1 MDVGMNCVNLV
12 ITGNPGVG
20 KHTIADLFVKQNSS
34 YQIFDINKF
43 AIEKGFG
50 EETEDGIEVDAKKL
64 KNEIQKLNLD
74 KSLIV
79 GHLAPYVL
87 DESNVR
93 FVIILRK
100 NPYEL
105 IKIYEK
111 RKYQNSK
118 IKENV
123 GSEVLGV
130 IANDSIT
137 SFGKK
142 KSFEVNATDKT
153 PEIILKKIQDIISNQ
168 ESGDIVDWLKLIEEK
183 NDMGKFFDY

>member
-1 MDVGMNCVNLV
+1 MDIEMNYVNLV

-43 AIEKGFG
+43 AIEKGLG
-50 EETEDGIEVDAKKL
+50 EQTDDGIEVDTKKL
-64 KNEIQKLNLD
+64 KNEIQKLNLE
-74 KSLIV
+74 KLLIV

-87 DESNVR
+87 DESNIEY
-93 FVIILRK
+93 VIILRK

-111 RKYQNSK
+111 RKYQNQK
-118 IKENV
+118 IKENA

-137 SFGKK
+137 SFGKE
-142 KSFEVNATDKT
+142 KSFEVDATDKT
-153 PEIILKKIQDIISNQ
+153 PEVILKRIQDIMNNQ

-183 NDMGKFFDY
+183 NEMNKFFDY

>member
-1 MDVGMNCVNLV
+1 MDVEMKYVNLV

-43 AIEKGFG
+43 AIEKGLG
-50 EETEDGIEVDAKKL
+50 EQTDDGIEVDTKKL
-64 KNEIQKLNLD
+64 KNEIQKLNLE
-74 KSLIV
+74 KLLIV

-87 DESNVR
+87 DESNIE

-111 RKYQNSK
+111 RKYQNPK
-118 IKENV
+118 IKENS

-142 KSFEVNATDKT
+142 KSFEVDATDKT
-153 PEIILKKIQDIISNQ
+153 PEIILKRIQDIMNNQ

-183 NDMGKFFDY
+183 NEMNKFFDY

>member
-1 MDVGMNCVNLV
+1 MDVEMNYVNLV

-20 KHTIADLFVKQNSS
+20 KHTIANLFTKQNSS

-43 AIEKGFG
+43 AIEKGLG
-50 EETEDGIEVDAKKL
+50 EQTDDGIEVDTKKL
-64 KNEIQKLNLD
+64 KNEIQKLNLE

-87 DESNVR
+87 DESNIEY
-93 FVIILRK
+93 VIILRK

-111 RKYQNSK
+111 RKYQNQK
-118 IKENV
+118 IKENA
-123 GSEVLGV
+123 GSEELGV

-137 SFGKK
+137 SFGKE
-142 KSFEVNATDKT
+142 KSFEVDATDKT
-153 PEIILKKIQDIISNQ
+153 PEVILKRIQDIMNNQ

-183 NDMGKFFDY
+183 NEMNKFFDY

>member
-1 MDVGMNCVNLV
+1 MDVEMKYVNLV

-43 AIEKGFG
+43 AIEKGLG
-50 EETEDGIEVDAKKL
+50 EQTDDGIEVDTKKL
-64 KNEIQKLNLD
+64 KNEIQKLNLE
-74 KSLIV
+74 KLLIV

-87 DESNVR
+87 DESNIEY
-93 FVIILRK
+93 VIILRK

-111 RKYQNSK
+111 RKYQNQK
-118 IKENV
+118 IKENA

-142 KSFEVNATDKT
+142 KSFEVDATDKT
-153 PEIILKKIQDIISNQ
+153 PEIILKRIQDIMNNQ

-183 NDMGKFFDY
+183 NEMNKFFDY

>member
-1 MDVGMNCVNLV
+1 MDVEMNYVNLV

-43 AIEKGFG
+43 AIEEGLG
-50 EETEDGIEVDAKKL
+50 EQTDDGIEVDTKKL
-64 KNEIQKLNLD
+64 KNEIQKLNLE

-87 DESNVR
+87 DESNIEY
-93 FVIILRK
+93 VIILRK

-111 RKYQNSK
+111 RKYQNQK
-118 IKENV
+118 IKENA

-137 SFGKK
+137 SFGKE
-142 KSFEVNATDKT
+142 KSFEVDATDKT
-153 PEIILKKIQDIISNQ
+153 PEVILKRIQDIMNNQ

-183 NDMGKFFDY
+183 NEMNKFFDY

>member
-1 MDVGMNCVNLV
+1 MDVEMKYVNLV

-43 AIEKGFG
+43 AIEKGLG
-50 EETEDGIEVDAKKL
+50 EQTDDGIEVDTKKL
-64 KNEIQKLNLD
+64 KNEIKKLNLE

-87 DESNVR
+87 DESNIE

-111 RKYQNSK
+111 RKYQNQK
-118 IKENV
+118 IKENA

-137 SFGKK
+137 SFGKE
-142 KSFEVNATDKT
+142 KSFEVDATDKT
-153 PEIILKKIQDIISNQ
+153 PEVILKRIQDIINNQ

-183 NDMGKFFDY
+183 NEMNKFFDY

>member
-1 MDVGMNCVNLV
+1 MDVEMNYVNLV

-20 KHTIADLFVKQNSS
+20 KHTIADLFLKQNSS

-43 AIEKGFG
+43 AIEKGLG
-50 EETEDGIEVDAKKL
+50 EETDDGIEVDTKKL
-64 KNEIQKLNLD
+64 KNEIQKLNLE
-74 KSLIV
+74 KSLII

-87 DESNVR
+87 DELNVE

-105 IKIYEK
+105 VKIYEK
-111 RKYQNSK
+111 RKYQNQK
-118 IKENV
+118 IKENA

-137 SFGKK
+137 SFGKE
-142 KSFEVNATDKT
+142 KSFEVDATDKT
-153 PEIILKKIQDIISNQ
+153 PEVILKRIQDIMNNQ

-183 NDMGKFFDY
+183 NEMNKFFDY

>member
-1 MDVGMNCVNLV
+1 MDVEMNYVNLV

-20 KHTIADLFVKQNSS
+20 KHTIANLFTKQNSS

-43 AIEKGFG
+43 AIEKGLG
-50 EETEDGIEVDAKKL
+50 EQTDDGIEVDTKKL
-64 KNEIQKLNLD
+64 KNEIQKLNLE

-87 DESNVR
+87 DESNIEY
-93 FVIILRK
+93 VIILRK

-111 RKYQNSK
+111 RKYQNQK
-118 IKENV
+118 IKENA

-137 SFGKK
+137 SFGKE
-142 KSFEVNATDKT
+142 KSFEVDATDKT
-153 PEIILKKIQDIISNQ
+153 PEVILKRIQDIMNNQ

-183 NDMGKFFDY
+183 NEMNKFFDY

>member
-1 MDVGMNCVNLV
+1 MNYVNLV

-20 KHTIADLFVKQNSS
+20 KHTIADLFAKQNSS

-43 AIEKGFG
+43 AIEKGLG
-50 EETEDGIEVDAKKL
+50 EQTDDGIEVDTKKL
-64 KNEIQKLNLD
+64 KNEIQKLNLE

-87 DESNVR
+87 DKSNVE

-105 IKIYEK
+105 IKIYQK
-111 RKYQNSK
+111 RKYQNPK
-118 IKENV
+118 IKENS

-142 KSFEVNATDKT
+142 KSFEVDATNKT
-153 PEIILKKIQDIISNQ
+153 PEMILEKIHDITNNQ
-168 ESGDIVDWLKLIEEK
+168 KGSDAVDWLRLIEEK
-183 NDMGKFFDY
+183 NEIGKFFDY

>member
-1 MDVGMNCVNLV
+1 MDVEMNYVNLV

-43 AIEKGFG
+43 AIEKGLG
-50 EETEDGIEVDAKKL
+50 EEADDGIEVDTKKL
-64 KNEIQKLNLD
+64 KNEIQKLNLE

-87 DESNVR
+87 DELDVE

-118 IKENV
+118 IKENA

-137 SFGKK
+137 SFGKEK
-142 KSFEVNATDKT
+142 CFEVDATDKT
-153 PEIILKKIQDIISNQ
+153 PEIILKRIQDIINNQ
-168 ESGDIVDWLKLIEEK
+168 ENSDIVDWLKLIEEK
-183 NDMGKFFDY
+183 NEMNKFFDY

>member
-1 MDVGMNCVNLV
+1 MDVEMNYVNLV

-43 AIEKGFG
+43 AIEKGLG
-50 EETEDGIEVDAKKL
+50 EETDDGIEVDTKKL
-64 KNEIQKLNLD
+64 KNEIQKLNLE

-87 DESNVR
+87 DESDIE

-111 RKYQNSK
+111 RKYQNQK
-118 IKENV
+118 IKENA

-137 SFGKK
+137 SFGKE
-142 KSFEVNATDKT
+142 KSFEVDATDKT
-153 PEIILKKIQDIISNQ
+153 PGVILKRIQDIMNNQ

-183 NDMGKFFDY
+183 NEMNKFFDY

>member
-1 MDVGMNCVNLV
+1 MNCVNLV

-20 KHTIADLFVKQNSS
+20 KHTIADLFIKQNSS
-34 YQIFDINKF
+34 YHTFDINKF
-43 AIEKGFG
+43 AIEKGLG
-50 EETEDGIEVDAKKL
+50 EETEDGIDVDTKKL

-87 DESNVR
+87 DESNIG

-111 RKYQNSK
+111 RKYRNSK
-118 IKENV
+118 IKENA

-130 IANDSIT
+130 IANDSII

-153 PEIILKKIQDIISNQ
+153 PETILKKIQDIISNQ

>member
-1 MDVGMNCVNLV
+1 MNYVNLV

-20 KHTIADLFVKQNSS
+20 KHTIADLFTKQNSS

-43 AIEKGFG
+43 AIEKGLG
-50 EETEDGIEVDAKKL
+50 EQTDDGIEVDTKKL
-64 KNEIQKLNLD
+64 KNEIQKLNLE

-87 DESNVR
+87 DESNVE

-105 IKIYEK
+105 IKIYEE

-118 IKENV
+118 IKENA
-123 GSEVLGV
+123 GSEVLGI

-137 SFGKK
+137 SFGKE
-142 KSFEVNATDKT
+142 KSFEVDATDKT
-153 PEIILKKIQDIISNQ
+153 PEVILKRIQDIMNNQ

-183 NDMGKFFDY
+183 NEMNKFFDY

>member
-1 MDVGMNCVNLV
+1 MDVEMKYVNLV

-43 AIEKGFG
+43 AIEKGLG
-50 EETEDGIEVDAKKL
+50 EQTDDGIEVDTKKL
-64 KNEIQKLNLD
+64 KNEIQKLNLE

-87 DESNVR
+87 DESNIE

-118 IKENV
+118 IKENT
-123 GSEVLGV
+123 GSEILGV
-130 IANDSIT
+130 IANDALK
-137 SFGKK
+137 SFGRKK
-142 KSFEVNATDKT
+142 TFEVDTTEKT
-153 PEIILKKIQDIISNQ
+153 PEVVLDEINEIIKNKKG
-168 ESGDIVDWLKLIEEK
+168 GDIVDWLSLVAEK
-183 NDMGKFFDY
+183 NDMSRFFDY

>member
-50 EETEDGIEVDAKKL
+50 EQTEDGIEVDTKKL

-87 DESNVR
+87 DESNIG

-118 IKENV
+118 IKENA

-153 PEIILKKIQDIISNQ
+153 PEIILKKIQDIINNQ
-168 ESGDIVDWLKLIEEK
+168 ENGDIVDWLKLIEEK
-183 NDMGKFFDY
+183 NEMSKFFDY

>member
-1 MDVGMNCVNLV
+1 MDVEMKYVNLV

-43 AIEKGFG
+43 AIEKGLG
-50 EETEDGIEVDAKKL
+50 EQTDDGIEVDTKKL
-64 KNEIQKLNLD
+64 KNEIQKLNLE
-74 KSLIV
+74 KLLIV

-87 DESNVR
+87 DESNVE

-111 RKYQNSK
+111 RKYQNPK
-118 IKENV
+118 IKENA

-142 KSFEVNATDKT
+142 KSFEVDATDKT
-153 PEIILKKIQDIISNQ
+153 PEIILKRIQDIMNNQ

-183 NDMGKFFDY
+183 NEMNKFFDY

>member
-1 MDVGMNCVNLV
+1 MDVEMNYVNLV

-20 KHTIADLFVKQNSS
+20 KHTIADLFIKQNSS

-43 AIEKGFG
+43 AIEKGLG
-50 EETEDGIEVDAKKL
+50 EQTDDGIEVDTKKL
-64 KNEIQKLNLD
+64 KNEIQKLNLE
-74 KSLIV
+74 KLLIV

-87 DESNVR
+87 DELDIE

-111 RKYQNSK
+111 RKYQNPK
-118 IKENV
+118 IKENA

-142 KSFEVNATDKT
+142 KSFEVDATDKT
-153 PEIILKKIQDIISNQ
+153 PEIILKRIQDIINNQ

-183 NDMGKFFDY
+183 NEMNKFFDY

>member
-1 MDVGMNCVNLV
+1 MDVEMKYVNLV

-43 AIEKGFG
+43 AIEKGLG
-50 EETEDGIEVDAKKL
+50 EQTEDGIEIDTKKL
-64 KNEIQKLNLD
+64 KNEIQKLNLE
-74 KSLIV
+74 KLLIV

-87 DESNVR
+87 DESNVE

-111 RKYQNSK
+111 RKYQNPK
-118 IKENV
+118 IKENS

-142 KSFEVNATDKT
+142 KSFEVDATDKT
-153 PEIILKKIQDIISNQ
+153 PEIILKRIQDIMNNQ

-183 NDMGKFFDY
+183 NEMNKFFDY

>member
-1 MDVGMNCVNLV
+1 MDVEMKYVNLV

-43 AIEKGFG
+43 AIEKGLG
-50 EETEDGIEVDAKKL
+50 EQTDDGIEVDTKKL
-64 KNEIQKLNLD
+64 KNEIQKLNLE

-87 DESNVR
+87 DESNIE

-111 RKYQNSK
+111 RKYQNQK
-118 IKENV
+118 IKENA

-137 SFGKK
+137 SFGKE
-142 KSFEVNATDKT
+142 KSFEVDATDKT
-153 PEIILKKIQDIISNQ
+153 PEIILKRIQDIINNQ
-168 ESGDIVDWLKLIEEK
+168 ENGDIVDWLKLIEEK
-183 NDMGKFFDY
+183 NEMNKFFDY

>member
-1 MDVGMNCVNLV
+1 MDIGMNCVNLV

-50 EETEDGIEVDAKKL
+50 EETEDGIEVDTKKL
-64 KNEIQKLNLD
+64 KNEIQKLNLE

-87 DESNVR
+87 DESKIG

-111 RKYQNSK
+111 RKYQKSK
-118 IKENV
+118 IKENA
-123 GSEVLGV
+123 GSEVLGI

-137 SFGKK
+137 SFGKE
-142 KSFEVNATDKT
+142 KSFEINATDKT

>member
-50 EETEDGIEVDAKKL
+50 EETEDGIEVDTKKL
-64 KNEIQKLNLD
+64 KNDIQKLNLE

-87 DESNVR
+87 DESNVG

-118 IKENV
+118 IKENA

-168 ESGDIVDWLKLIEEK
+168 ENGDIVDWLKLIEEK

>member
-1 MDVGMNCVNLV
+1 MDVEMKYVNLV

-43 AIEKGFG
+43 AIEKGLG
-50 EETEDGIEVDAKKL
+50 EQTDDGIEVDTKKL
-64 KNEIQKLNLD
+64 KNEIQKLNLE
-74 KSLIV
+74 KSLII

-87 DESNVR
+87 DESNIE

-111 RKYQNSK
+111 RKYQNPK
-118 IKENV
+118 IKENS

-142 KSFEVNATDKT
+142 KSFEVDVTDKT
-153 PEIILKKIQDIISNQ
+153 PEIILKRIQDIMNNQ

-183 NDMGKFFDY
+183 NEMNKFFDY

>member
-1 MDVGMNCVNLV
+1 MDVEMNYVNLV

-20 KHTIADLFVKQNSS
+20 KHTIANLFTKQNSS
-34 YQIFDINKF
+34 YQVFDINKF
-43 AIEKGFG
+43 AIEKGLG
-50 EETEDGIEVDAKKL
+50 EQTDDGIEVDTKKL
-64 KNEIQKLNLD
+64 KNEIQKLNLE

-87 DESNVR
+87 DESNIEY
-93 FVIILRK
+93 VIILRK

-111 RKYQNSK
+111 RKYQNQK
-118 IKENV
+118 IKENA

-137 SFGKK
+137 SFGKE
-142 KSFEVNATDKT
+142 KSFEVDATDKT
-153 PEIILKKIQDIISNQ
+153 PEVILKRIQDIMNNQ

-183 NDMGKFFDY
+183 NEMNKFFDY

>member
-1 MDVGMNCVNLV
+1 MDIEMNYVNLV

-20 KHTIADLFVKQNSS
+20 KHTIADLFAKRNSS

-43 AIEKGFG
+43 AIEKGLG
-50 EETEDGIEVDAKKL
+50 EQTDDGIEVDTKKL
-64 KNEIQKLNLD
+64 KNEIQKLNLE

-87 DESNVR
+87 DESNIEY
-93 FVIILRK
+93 VIILRK

-111 RKYQNSK
+111 RKYQNQK
-118 IKENV
+118 IKENA

-137 SFGKK
+137 SFGKE
-142 KSFEVNATDKT
+142 KSFEVDATDKT
-153 PEIILKKIQDIISNQ
+153 PEVILKRIQDIMNNQ

-183 NDMGKFFDY
+183 NEMNKFFDY

>member
-1 MDVGMNCVNLV
+1 MDVEMKYVNLV

-43 AIEKGFG
+43 AIEKGLG
-50 EETEDGIEVDAKKL
+50 EQTDDGIEVDTKKL
-64 KNEIQKLNLD
+64 KNEIQKLNLE
-74 KSLIV
+74 KLLIV

-87 DESNVR
+87 NESNIEY
-93 FVIILRK
+93 VIILRK

-111 RKYQNSK
+111 RKYQNPK
-118 IKENV
+118 IKENS

-142 KSFEVNATDKT
+142 KSFEVDATDKT
-153 PEIILKKIQDIISNQ
+153 PEIILKRIQDIMNNQ

-183 NDMGKFFDY
+183 NEMNKFFDY

>member
-1 MDVGMNCVNLV
+1 MNCVNLV

-20 KHTIADLFVKQNSS
+20 KHTIADLFVKKNSS
-34 YQIFDINKF
+34 YHIFDINKF
-43 AIEKGFG
+43 AIEKGFD
-50 EETEDGIEVDAKKL
+50 EETEDGIEVDTKKL
-64 KNEIQKLNLD
+64 KNEIQKLNLE

-87 DESNVR
+87 DESDIG

-118 IKENV
+118 IKENA

-153 PEIILKKIQDIISNQ
+153 PEIILKKIQNIISNQ

-183 NDMGKFFDY
+183 NEMSKFFDY

>member
-1 MDVGMNCVNLV
+1 MDVEMKYVNLV

-43 AIEKGFG
+43 AIEKGLG
-50 EETEDGIEVDAKKL
+50 EQTDDGIEVDTKKL
-64 KNEIQKLNLD
+64 KNEIQKLNLE

-87 DESNVR
+87 DESNIE

-111 RKYQNSK
+111 RKYQNPK
-118 IKENV
+118 IKENS

-137 SFGKK
+137 SFGKE
-142 KSFEVNATDKT
+142 KSFEVDATDKT
-153 PEIILKKIQDIISNQ
+153 PEIILKRIQDIMNNQ
-168 ESGDIVDWLKLIEEK
+168 ESGDIEDWLKLIEEK
-183 NDMGKFFDY
+183 NEMNKFFDY

>member
-1 MDVGMNCVNLV
+1 MDVEMKYVNLV

-43 AIEKGFG
+43 AIEKGLG
-50 EETEDGIEVDAKKL
+50 EQTDDGIEVDTKKL
-64 KNEIQKLNLD
+64 KNEIQKLNLE

-87 DESNVR
+87 DESNIE

-111 RKYQNSK
+111 RKYQNPK
-118 IKENV
+118 IKENS

-142 KSFEVNATDKT
+142 KSFEVDATDKT
-153 PEIILKKIQDIISNQ
+153 PEIILKKIQDIINNQ
-168 ESGDIVDWLKLIEEK
+168 ENGDIVDWLKLIEEK
-183 NDMGKFFDY
+183 NEMNKFFDY

>member
-1 MDVGMNCVNLV
+1 MVVEMKYVNLV

-43 AIEKGFG
+43 AIEKGLG
-50 EETEDGIEVDAKKL
+50 EQTDDGIEVDTKKL
-64 KNEIQKLNLD
+64 KNEIQKLNLE

-87 DESNVR
+87 DESNIE

-111 RKYQNSK
+111 RKYQNPK
-118 IKENV
+118 IKENS

-142 KSFEVNATDKT
+142 KSFEVDATDKT
-153 PEIILKKIQDIISNQ
+153 PEIILKRIQDIINNQ

-183 NDMGKFFDY
+183 NEMNKFFDY

>member
-1 MDVGMNCVNLV
+1 MDVEMKYVNLV

-43 AIEKGFG
+43 AIEKGLG
-50 EETEDGIEVDAKKL
+50 EQTDDGIEVDTKKL
-64 KNEIQKLNLD
+64 KNEIQKLNLE

-87 DESNVR
+87 DESNIE

-111 RKYQNSK
+111 RKYQNPK
-118 IKENV
+118 IKENA

-137 SFGKK
+137 SFGKE
-142 KSFEVNATDKT
+142 KSFEVNTTDKT
-153 PEIILKKIQDIISNQ
+153 PEINLKRIQDIINNQ
-168 ESGDIVDWLKLIEEK
+168 ENGDIVDWLKLIEEK
-183 NDMGKFFDY
+183 NEMNKFFDY

>member
-1 MDVGMNCVNLV
+1 MNCVNLV

-20 KHTIADLFVKQNSS
+20 KHTIADLFIKQNSS

-50 EETEDGIEVDAKKL
+50 EETEDGIDVDTKKL

-87 DESNVR
+87 DESNIG

-118 IKENV
+118 IKENA
-123 GSEVLGV
+123 GSEILGV
-130 IANDSIT
+130 IANDSIA
-137 SFGKK
+137 SFGKE
-142 KSFEVNATDKT
+142 KSFEIDATNKT
-153 PEIILKKIQDIISNQ
+153 PEIILMEIDGIINNHKG
-168 ESGDIVDWLKLIEEK
+168 GDVIDWLKLVEEK
-183 NDMGKFFDY
+183 NEINKFFDY

>member
-1 MDVGMNCVNLV
+1 MDVEMKYVNLV

-43 AIEKGFG
+43 AIENGFV
-50 EETEDGIEVDAKKL
+50 EKTDDGIEVDTRKL
-64 KNEIQKLNLD
+64 KNEIQKLNLE

-87 DESNVR
+87 DESNIE

-111 RKYQNSK
+111 RKYQNPK
-118 IKENV
+118 IKENS

-142 KSFEVNATDKT
+142 KSFEVDATDKT
-153 PEIILKKIQDIISNQ
+153 PEIILKRIQDIMNNQ

-183 NDMGKFFDY
+183 NEMNKFFDY

>member
-1 MDVGMNCVNLV
+1 MDVEMKYVNLV

-43 AIEKGFG
+43 AIEKGLG
-50 EETEDGIEVDAKKL
+50 EQTDDGIEVDTKKL
-64 KNEIQKLNLD
+64 KNEIQKLNLE

-87 DESNVR
+87 DESNIE

-118 IKENV
+118 IKENS

-142 KSFEVNATDKT
+142 KSFEVDAPDKT
-153 PEIILKKIQDIISNQ
+153 PEIILKRIQDIMNNQ

-183 NDMGKFFDY
+183 NEMNKFFDY

>member
-1 MDVGMNCVNLV
+1 MDVEMKYVNLV

-50 EETEDGIEVDAKKL
+50 EETEDGIEVDTKKL